1 MSLPF
6 AGVIGDPIAQSKSPL
21 IHKHWLQVL
30 DIEGD
35 YLRTRVEKADLG
47 AFLAQRRA
55 DPDWRGCNVTVP
67 HKETVVRLLDELD
80 ESAAKIG
87 AVNCVV
93 PRSGRLVGYNTDVD
107 GVAAALD
114 TTEFE
119 AREAI
124 LIGAGGAARAA
135 VAYLAGRNL
144 NSLTVLARDPV
155 KAESMRGLA
164 PRASFQFA
172 GLDEYPAAESPSAII
187 NASPLGMISS
197 PDMPDSLLATVAARA
212 SGATVFDMVYNP
224 LETAFLAAGRD
235 AGGLPVDGLTML
247 IGQADQAFDLFF
259 GRPPPPDH
267 RRVRDLLT
275 T

>member
-1 MSLPF
+1 MNLPF
-6 AGVIGDPIAQSKSPL
+6 AEVIGDPVAQSKSPL
-21 IHKHWLQVL
+21 IHKHWLHL
-30 DIEGD
+30 LEIEGD
-35 YLRTRVEKADLG
+35 YLRSRVETTDLD
-47 AFLAQRRA
+47 AFLAERRA
-55 DPDWRGCNVTVP
+55 CPDWRGCNVTVP
-67 HKETVVRLLDELD
+67 HKETVVQLLDELD

-93 PRSGRLVGYNTDVD
+93 SRSGQLVGYNTDVD
-107 GVAAALD
+107 GIAAALD
-114 TTEFE
+114 ATEFE
-119 AREAI
+119 GRDAT

-155 KAESMRGLA
+155 KAESLRGVA
-164 PRASFQFA
+164 PRVSFQFA
-172 GLDEYPAAESPSAII
+172 GLDDNPAAENPSAII
-187 NASPLGMISS
+187 NASPLGMVGS
-197 PDMPDSLLATVAARA
+197 PEMPGRLLATVGARA

-247 IGQADQAFDLFF
+247 IGQAERAFDLFF

>member
-1 MSLPF
+1 MTGPF
-6 AGVIGDPIAQSKSPL
+6 AEVIGDPIAQSKSPL

-35 YLRTRVEKADLG
+35 YLRTRVKAADLDV
-47 AFLAQRRA
+47 FLAARRS

-67 HKETVVRLLDELD
+67 HKETVVPLLDELD
-80 ESAAKIG
+80 KSAATVG

-107 GVAAALD
+107 GIAAALD
-114 TTEFE
+114 ATEFE
-119 AREAI
+119 GREAI

-135 VAYLAGRNL
+135 VAHLAGRNL
-144 NSLTVLARDPV
+144 TSLTVLARDPI
-155 KAESMRGLA
+155 KAESLRSLA
-164 PRASFQFA
+164 PRVSFQFA
-172 GLDEYPAAESPSAII
+172 GLDDDPAAASPSAII

-212 SGATVFDMVYNP
+212 SGSTVFDMVYNP

-235 AGGLPVDGLTML
+235 AGGRPVDGLTML
-247 IGQADQAFDLFF
+247 VGQAERAFDLFF

>member
-1 MSLPF
+1 VSLPF
-6 AGVIGDPIAQSKSPL
+6 AEVIGDPIAQSKSPL
-21 IHKHWLQVL
+21 IHEHWLQVL

-35 YLRTRVEKADLG
+35 YLRTRVEAADLDV
-47 AFLAQRRA
+47 FLAARRS

-67 HKETVVRLLDELD
+67 HKETVVPLLDELD
-80 ESAAKIG
+80 KSAATVG

-107 GVAAALD
+107 GIAAALD
-114 TTEFE
+114 ATEFE
-119 AREAI
+119 GREAI

-144 NSLTVLARDPV
+144 TSLTVLARDPI
-155 KAESMRGLA
+155 KAESLRSLA
-164 PRASFQFA
+164 PRVSFQFA
-172 GLDEYPAAESPSAII
+172 GLDDDPAATSPSAII

-197 PDMPDSLLATVAARA
+197 PEMPDNLLATVAARA

-235 AGGLPVDGLTML
+235 AGGRPVDGLTML
-247 IGQADQAFDLFF
+247 VGQAERAFDLFF

>member
-1 MSLPF
+1 MSGPF
-6 AGVIGDPIAQSKSPL
+6 AEVIGDPVAQSKSPL

-35 YLRTRVEKADLG
+35 YLRTRVETTGLE
-47 AFLAQRRA
+47 AFLAERRA
-55 DPDWRGCNVTVP
+55 DSDWRGCNVTVP
-67 HKETVVRLLDELD
+67 HKETVVRLLDQLD
-80 ESAAKIG
+80 ESAAAVG

-114 TTEFE
+114 ATEFDG
-119 AREAI
+119 RDAI

-144 NSLTVLARDPV
+144 ESLTVLARDPV
-155 KAESMRGLA
+155 KAESLRGLA
-164 PRASFQFA
+164 PRVSFQFA
-172 GLDEYPAAESPSAII
+172 DFDEDPPVRNQSAII
-187 NASPLGMISS
+187 NGSPLGMVGS
-197 PDMPDSLLATVAARA
+197 PKMPGSLLATVAARA

-247 IGQADQAFDLFF
+247 IGQAERAFDLFF
-259 GRPPPPDH
+259 GQPPPPDH
-267 RRVRDLLT
+267 QRVRDLLNT
-275 T
+275 

>member
-1 MSLPF
+1 VSIPF
-6 AGVIGDPIAQSKSPL
+6 AEVIGDPIAQSKSPL
-21 IHKHWLQVL
+21 IHEHWLQLL

-35 YLRTRVEKADLG
+35 YLRTRVETADLG
-47 AFLAQRRA
+47 AFLAERRA

-80 ESAAKIG
+80 ESAAAVG

-93 PRSGRLVGYNTDVD
+93 PRSGRLVGYNTDLD

-114 TTEFE
+114 ATEFE
-119 AREAI
+119 GRDAI

-135 VAYLAGRNL
+135 IAYLAGRNL
-144 NSLTVLARDPV
+144 ESLTVLARDPV
-155 KAESMRGLA
+155 KAESLRGLA
-164 PRASFQFA
+164 PRVNFRFA
-172 GLDEYPAAESPSAII
+172 GLDDDPAVESPSAII
-187 NASPLGMISS
+187 NASPLGMVGSS
-197 PDMPDSLLATVAARA
+197 AMPGGLVATVAARA
-212 SGATVFDMVYNP
+212 SGTTVFDMVYNP
-224 LETAFLAAGRD
+224 LEPAFLAAGRD

-247 IGQADQAFDLFF
+247 IGQAGRAFDLFF